1 MYLALALSMLVV
13 FGFTYFQQPEE
24 PSVNDKEV
32 EEVVEEDPGV
42 EEPAVE
48 TEPEPEEA
56 EEEEPLPAEEVE
68 LAQVEES
75 GETIPF
81 KTDYHRGHFNLRGA
95 ELGEIKLPDH
105 PMLGE
110 KDRLFNF
117 VAADGGGLR
126 LENAFPQLSLSQQS
140 FNLLESEDEDQF
152 IFQKELENGLLLRKR
167 YDLLSDRGYEM
178 ELSVELVNQG
188 EEEVE
193 LSGLD
198 FPAGGPAGRGGLGLR
213 WGPNFGPDR
222 LEETRFDRDYVHYG
236 DGESSSYFS
245 AEGAGIWDRFT
256 GDEDD
261 QRYEFSRGPI
271 DWMSVSNRY
280 FIAAMIPENSFNM
293 IFLNRG
299 SEAEDSYSAWAGYRD
314 FSLNPGDKRQ
324 ENFTLYLGPKHY
336 EVLQELAPG
345 LEAAQNYGW
354 FTFLSLPLLW
364 GLNAVYS
371 VIPNYGLAIIII
383 SLLVKTILY
392 PLTKKSLTSMQ
403 KMKKLQPRMK
413 ELQDKYDDDKEKL
426 NQKMMELY
434 QEEGVNPL
442 GGCLPMLLQMPIFF
456 ALYRTLQ
463 YSIELRGAHFLFWI
477 ADLSSRDPYYIL
489 PIAMG
494 LAMFVQ
500 QSYQMAS
507 GGGGQQKAMAYIMPV
522 VFVFIFMNLPAGLV
536 IYFLT
541 NSLATLGQYW
551 LINRSM
557 EG

>member
-13 FGFTYFQQPEE
+13 FGFSYFQQPEE
-24 PSVNDKEV
+24 PPVDEAVDEEVTEV
-32 EEVVEEDPGV
+32 EPV
-42 EEPAVE
+42 EEPDAEV
-48 TEPEPEEA
+48 
-56 EEEEPLPAEEVE
+56 EEEEPQPVTGAKEVE
-68 LAQVEES
+68 IAEVDEP

-81 KTDYHRGHFNLRGA
+81 QTNYHQGHFNLRGA
-95 ELGEIKLPDH
+95 ELAEIKLPNH
-105 PMLGE
+105 PLLGE
-110 KDRLFNF
+110 DDKLFNF
-117 VAADGGGLR
+117 VADDGGGLR
-126 LENAFPQLSLSQQS
+126 LENVFPELQLSNKKFSQLETEEEHQFVFQS
-140 FNLLESEDEDQF
+140 
-152 IFQKELENGLLLRKR
+152 ELDDGLVVRKK
-167 YDLLSDRGYEM
+167 YDLLPEQGYEM
-178 ELSVELVNQG
+178 DLSVELINQS
-188 EEEVE
+188 ESKVE
-193 LSGLD
+193 LNRLD
-198 FPAGGPAGRGGLGLR
+198 FPAGGRAGRGGQALR
-213 WGPNFGPDR
+213 WGPDFGPDR
-222 LEETRFDRDYVHYG
+222 REETRFDRDYVHYG
-236 DGESSSYFS
+236 KEGSSSYFA
-245 AEGAGIWDRFT
+245 AEGAGFWDRFT

-271 DWMSVSNRY
+271 DWMSISNRY
-280 FIAAMIPENSFNM
+280 FISAIIPDNSFNM

-299 SEAEDSYSAWAGYRD
+299 TGDEESYTAWAGYSD
-314 FSLNPGDKRQ
+314 FSLEAGEERRK
-324 ENFTLYLGPKHY
+324 NFRLYLGPKHY

-364 GLNAVYS
+364 SLNYVYAI
-371 VIPNYGLAIIII
+371 IPNYGVAIIII
-383 SLLVKTILY
+383 SLLIKAILY

-403 KMKKLQPRMK
+403 QMKKIQPRMK
-413 ELQDKYDDDKEKL
+413 ELQDKYSDDKEKL

-434 QEEGVNPL
+434 QKEGVNPL
-442 GGCLPMLLQMPIFF
+442 GGCLPMLMQMPIFF

-477 ADLSSRDPYYIL
+477 GDLSSRDPYYIL

-507 GGGGQQKAMAYIMPV
+507 GGAGQQKTMAYIMPV

-557 EG
+557 ED